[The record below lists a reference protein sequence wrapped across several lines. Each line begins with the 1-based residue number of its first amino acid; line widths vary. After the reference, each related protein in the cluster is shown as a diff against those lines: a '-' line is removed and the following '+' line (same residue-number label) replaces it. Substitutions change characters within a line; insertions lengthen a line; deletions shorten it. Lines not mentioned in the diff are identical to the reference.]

1 MLRTAVDSWKNTDT
15 CSICCDCGFPFLW
28 TFLNDWILIELILN
42 RTVCEELFLTCILN
56 EPSHCCDYTE
66 SYTDS
71 VWAENKHYSVWKH
84 QWSSNTSVRLT
95 IEFTLMCGCS
105 ASCSLTALLSFS
117 VHSPHHRLFL
127 WSCCVWMDSGDVVL
141 LPLWPFCSRV
151 QTHRLPQLHRT
162 EANVY
167 EWPQPRINR
176 NERLCYKYN

>member
-1 MLRTAVDSWKNTDT
+1 MKKYWYMQYLLWLW
-15 CSICCDCGFPFLW
+15 FPIS
-28 TFLNDWILIELILN
+28 LNFFKWLNSHWVLIEPCCVWRAI
-42 RTVCEELFLTCILN
+42 
-56 EPSHCCDYTE
+56 SHMHFKWTLSLYYTG

-151 QTHRLPQLHRT
+151 QTHWLPQPHRT